1 MIKYKVIRTDGVTEF
16 TTLELAQ
23 QYFNSID
30 NGIEINEVNEDDS
43 PVYEVIDEEIPTWR
57 LKVIL
62 AMMGILDTVNNILD
76 GLSEPQKTVAKLA
89 WEYGTVTRRL
99 SPFVLGVQ
107 QALSLTDEEVDNI
120 FQQAKNI
127 DV

>member
-62 AMMGILDTVNNILD
+62 AMMGILDTVNNI
-76 GLSEPQKTVAKLA
+76 
-89 WEYGTVTRRL
+89 W
-99 SPFVLGVQ
+99 
-107 QALSLTDEEVDNI
+107 
-120 FQQAKNI
+120 
-127 DV
+127 DVS